1 MKKILLCVAI
11 VSIVLFGY
19 TTYAEEELS
28 TTDTLVADIIKN
40 MQTLSPIEQI
50 KRLES
55 YEKIISNIEIDEK
68 SKDALL
74 LYIEQKKSEANKK
87 IEQSKPVIKSI
98 QLSNTNTEK
107 AEKPTQEYETLA
119 NTNREEIAKYRSSL
133 HNEERAKKGLSLFVY
148 NKNLERSAYTRSNSI
163 VELGRTSNFHK
174 RNTSDWYYSYDS
186 IKSWF
191 ANLGIVFNGEW
202 TEFSENVWR
211 GYYKCKDTDCTEAI
225 KKAISSTWKFFIKE
239 ASRNG
244 PHYRA
249 IVMPQYT
256 KMGLG
261 ITLDPKTKKYFLVTH
276 YSK

>member
-11 VSIVLFGY
+11 VSIVLLGY

-28 TTDTLVADIIKN
+28 TTETLVADIIKN
-40 MQTLSPIEQI
+40 MQTLSPAEQI
-50 KRLES
+50 KRLNT
-55 YEKIISNIEIDEK
+55 YEKIISEIEIDEK

-74 LYIEQKKSEANKK
+74 LYVEQKKAEANKK
-87 IEQSKPVIKSI
+87 IEQSTPIAKSI
-98 QLSNTNTEK
+98 PLSNTNSEN
-107 AEKPTQEYETLA
+107 AEKTPQEYQTLA

-174 RNTSDWYYSYDS
+174 RNKSDGYYSYDS

-249 IVMPQYT
+249 IMMPQYT
-256 KMGLG
+256 KIWLG